1 MKNSGQGRNALMVV
15 DGLKWMFLIIGTT
28 IGAGYASGREIW
40 QFFGHESGL
49 AILIFSVLFTVCCFV
64 VLTISYQEKTENY
77 SVVLTRLMGPRFSKG
92 YDVLIIVYLFTTTG
106 IMIAGGGAAL
116 EYFHVPFT
124 AGILFM
130 CVLLFIV
137 SIRGVKGLTGLNSFL
152 MPVLII
158 SLIMTLTV
166 YFRLNAD
173 FSFSNW
179 VSQRNWASS
188 LTFTSLNLLPL
199 VAVLS
204 TTGTQIKH
212 RGEIWI
218 ASIGSG
224 SILGSVSFL
233 YNESL
238 LAAAEDIMLYEIPL
252 FALLESYPHS
262 VTAFMAVLL
271 WTAIFTTAASGLH
284 GLSTRLR
291 SMLDMPSWLLAV
303 LLLCLMLPVTEL
315 GFSRLV
321 ALLYPVYGILNLYL
335 LVVVLIHPFF
345 LRKRF

>member
-1 MKNSGQGRNALMVV
+1 MVV

-49 AILIFSVLFTVCCFV
+49 AILIFSVLFTVSCFV
-64 VLTISYQEKTENY
+64 VLNISYQEQTENY
-77 SVVLTRLMGPRFSKG
+77 SVVLSKLMGPRFSKG
-92 YDVLIIVYLFTTTG
+92 YDVLIMVYLFTTTG

-137 SIRGVKGLTGLNSFL
+137 SIRGVKGLTGLNSIL
-152 MPVLII
+152 MPILIVSLIAALTAYFRMNADI
-158 SLIMTLTV
+158 SLS
-166 YFRLNAD
+166 D
-173 FSFSNW
+173 W
-179 VSQRNWASS
+179 KSQRNWASS

-204 TTGTQIKH
+204 AAGTQIRH

-218 ASIGSG
+218 ASVGSG
-224 SILGSVSFL
+224 CILGSVSFL

-252 FALLESYPHS
+252 FALLESYPNP

-271 WTAIFTTAASGLH
+271 WTAIFTTAASGLF
-284 GLSTRLR
+284 GLSSRLR
-291 SMLDMPSWLLAV
+291 SISKLPPWLLAA
-303 LLLCLMLPVTEL
+303 LLLCVMLPVTEL

-345 LRKRF
+345 LSRRW